1 MGLGAMV
8 YVVYVVYVGYVW
20 DPMVRGGMGC
30 VGSDGAWR
38 HGLCGI
44 RWGVEAWDVWDPMG
58 HGGIHLGRDTGWDF
72 EVES

>member
-38 HGLCGI
+38 HGMCGI
-44 RWGVEAWDVWDPMG
+44 RWGMEAYIWGVTR
-58 HGGIHLGRDTGWDF
+58 GGILRWNR
-72 EVES
+72 EVV